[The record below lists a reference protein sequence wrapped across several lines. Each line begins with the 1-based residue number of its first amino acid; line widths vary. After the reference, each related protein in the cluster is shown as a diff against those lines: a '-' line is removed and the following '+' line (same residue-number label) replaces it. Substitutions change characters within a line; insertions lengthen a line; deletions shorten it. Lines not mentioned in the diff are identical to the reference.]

1 MDTAAETTITFTK
14 TRDKGATP
22 QSLNMI
28 AAITS
33 STEAHL
39 HRLSLTLPP
48 RIRLTSI
55 TDHTMNSLNLG
66 EATKGLNLGNII
78 MTVWQGIVT

>member
-1 MDTAAETTITFTK
+1 MDSTAETTITFTK
-14 TRDKGATP
+14 MRDKGATP

-33 STEAHL
+33 SIEAPL
-39 HRLSLTLPP
+39 HPSSLTLPP
-48 RIRLTSI
+48 RIRLSSI

-78 MTVWQGIVT
+78 MIVWQGIVT